1 MLEMLKRNFY
11 RITRNFT
18 ALVIYI
24 MTLEFVVGPFYYLSY
39 IKEVGWYALDWWQ
52 IKMIFTAPISD
63 IEHYATTSI
72 LLLLLWEVIRA
83 FWVVGRFA
91 FRKGVTFLG

>member
-39 IKEVGWYALDWWQ
+39 VKEVGWYALDWWQ
-52 IKMIFTAPISD
+52 IKMIFTAPITD
-63 IEHYATTSI
+63 IEHYAGASF
-72 LLLLLWEVIRA
+72 LLLLIWEIFRV

-91 FRKGVTFLG
+91 VRKSVKLLS